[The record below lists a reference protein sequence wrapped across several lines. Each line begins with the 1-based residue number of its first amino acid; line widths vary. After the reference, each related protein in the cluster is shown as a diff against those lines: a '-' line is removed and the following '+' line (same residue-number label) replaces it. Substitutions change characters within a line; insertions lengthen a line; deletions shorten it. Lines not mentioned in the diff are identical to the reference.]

1 MKLRHTSGLIALS
14 SMALVFGLA
23 GCGERVD
30 GVHDARTEAAQARE
44 SARNEAPT
52 DNVRTAT
59 SAAGQDPRGDNREA
73 AADARE
79 RTANATS
86 RMGDATSQMGA
97 GATEPARDT
106 SIPAPGSPARVGD
119 RMDDMQITTRVNAGL
134 AADRNLSAMRIDVD
148 TKDGVVTLMGTAPS
162 ATAKARAAEIARE
175 IRDVRSVNNQL
186 AVAGG

>member
-1 MKLRHTSGLIALS
+1 MTKRHTSSLLS
-14 SMALVFGLA
+14 ISSLALVFGLA

-30 GVHDARTEAAQARE
+30 GVHDARSEAAQARE
-44 SARNEAPT
+44 AAREEAPS

-59 SAAGQDPRGDNREA
+59 SAAGEPRAENREA
-73 AADARE
+73 AADTRE
-79 RTANATS
+79 RAANATS

-97 GATEPARDT
+97 GAREPARDT
-106 SIPAPGSPARVGD
+106 SIPAPGSPSGVGT

-162 ATAKARAAEIARE
+162 ASAKARAAEIARE

-186 AVAGG
+186 AVVGG